1 LRGRNAIAA
10 QAQPLAPL
18 LFPPA
23 HLTNIVFI
31 HFKTGW
37 VALAAINHTLD
48 CSLIGITLPLTGAA
62 SIVFSE
68 TRRTGSA
75 RLIDWGNDAR
85 ESIWDLASRRCLAI
99 N

>member
-1 LRGRNAIAA
+1 MRGRNAIFIES
-10 QAQPLAPL
+10 QPLAPL

-37 VALAAINHTLD
+37 VALAAPNHTLD
-48 CSLIGITLPLTGAA
+48 RDLIGTTLPKAGDA
-62 SIVFSE
+62 SIVFGE

-85 ESIWDLASRRCLAI
+85 ESIWDLASRRCLAVS
-99 N
+99 